1 MEMGDIQTTDM
12 PMQDLRGRSTP
23 GEVKFGITGKIIGA
37 LVVVVLVG
45 AVGTYAYETRP
56 MPKPQ
61 QHVSLNQLPELP
73 ANPPAPQQ
81 TQQ

>member
-1 MEMGDIQTTDM
+1 MEMGNVQTTDM
-12 PMQDLRGRSTP
+12 PMDLRGRSTP
-23 GEVKFGITGKIIGA
+23 GKVKFGITGKIVGA
-37 LVVVVLVG
+37 LVVVVLAG

-61 QHVSLNQLPELP
+61 EHVSLNQLPELP

-81 TQQ
+81 SQQ

>member
-23 GEVKFGITGKIIGA
+23 GKVKFGITGKIVGA
-37 LVVVVLVG
+37 LVVVVLAA

-56 MPKPQ
+56 MPKPV
-61 QHVSLNQLPELP
+61 QHVSLNQLPQLP
-73 ANPPAPQQ
+73 ANPPASQQSPQ
-81 TQQ
+81 